1 MQFLLLFL
9 YLSSFSICKLIIF
22 NLLFFHLYILFVDN
36 VSILP
41 ESPRWLISEQRYDD
55 AELLLHHIAE
65 KNKTHFDLATYQ
77 RFVKD
82 DKKVNTKYLCLR
94 CTLYFFILQRMASSE
109 NQDTGFRAVFR
120 SKVMCIV
127 ALNMSYQW

>member
-9 YLSSFSICKLIIF
+9 CLSSFSICKSIISD
-22 NLLFFHLYILFVDN
+22 LLFFYVLLIILVYYLKVLDGLFQNN
-36 VSILP
+36 VMMMLNYFCITL
-41 ESPRWLISEQRYDD
+41 RKR
-55 AELLLHHIAE
+55 
-65 KNKTHFDLATYQ
+65 NKTHFDLATYQ

-82 DKKVNTKYLCLR
+82 DKKVKTKYFCLR
-94 CTLYFFILQRMASSE
+94 CTLYFFILQRMSSTE
-109 NQDTGFRAVFR
+109 NQDSGFKAVFR